1 MVTSII
7 PTLIVCSCYL
17 AEAEWLVQTCFGRA
31 GLQSQFL
38 RVPSLCSLS
47 PLASNQVLSVLLPE
61 TAKMGKGPGEWGGVW
76 EGEKLSPRPGSFSKC
91 GFPLVGGRTH
101 QHLSQG
107 CCGDA
112 VEFLVGLMRC
122 SSAEAVSQLA
132 SQRSPCGVWT
142 LQTLSC
148 NEKWCQMWLNH
159 YGALTEHQAC
169 SSGVVCR
176 ACTFRASSQL

>member
-17 AEAEWLVQTCFGRA
+17 SEAERLSDLSKLV
-31 GLQSQFL
+31 L

-47 PLASNQVLSVLLPE
+47 FTCIKPSPFCPASCRNR
-61 TAKMGKGPGEWGGVW
+61 AKMGKGPEERGGVW
-76 EGEKLSPRPGSFSKC
+76 KGEKLSLRPGSFYKR

-112 VEFLVGLMRC
+112 VGLKRC
-122 SSAEAVSQLA
+122 FSAEAVSQLA

-148 NEKWCQMWLNH
+148 NEK
-159 YGALTEHQAC
+159 
-169 SSGVVCR
+169 
-176 ACTFRASSQL
+176 

>member
-1 MVTSII
+1 MVTSIV
-7 PTLIVCSCYL
+7 PALIVCSCYVTEAERWSDLSKLVL
-17 AEAEWLVQTCFGRA
+17 AELGCKASSWEFQVCA
-31 GLQSQFL
+31 
-38 RVPSLCSLS
+38 LS

-61 TAKMGKGPGEWGGVW
+61 TAKMGKGPGERGGVW
-76 EGEKLSPRPGSFSKC
+76 EGEKLSPRPGSFYKR

-122 SSAEAVSQLA
+122 CSAQAVSQLA

-159 YGALTEHQAC
+159 YGALAEHQAC
-169 SSGVVCR
+169 G
-176 ACTFRASSQL
+176 